1 MRKNKSNFVKTLDR
15 VIWTITDMK
24 KYSEILFMFVFCVYG
39 YVGIAS
45 NSNLSLPLT
54 AFLGGFFPVV
64 IPIVAIIQLLT
75 HAESRDKFVLGSVFM
90 AALWI
95 LASLC
100 GYESLRYLGM
110 FAAGSIGVDH
120 RKALKYLSFV
130 SMAVILI
137 TAIYAFAVDPSLN
150 VVYVG
155 KIRIRSTA
163 GFVYPTD
170 IASLVLYTC
179 LMLFVAGECIPVYF
193 TALAT
198 LISLL
203 LAGFY
208 YSSNTSTICSA
219 LLLVFMGYAMLDERA
234 AGKTL
239 FKWIDR
245 VLNVIALAA
254 VPILAAAIF
263 LLSTMYGNGNSLA
276 VKLNDLIHY
285 RLEYTYQG
293 ITSNGIRL
301 IGKYVQMIGNPQPG
315 MAKSEEYNFLDNSYI
330 QLAVCFGMIAS
341 LVLAAIW
348 FYILFRA
355 IRGGNR
361 RIVLVA
367 IIIAIHS
374 FEEHHFVDIGYNSL
388 MFLPLAGFVD
398 EYSPILNYRKL
409 FGRAVTVCGA
419 LIAAALVVLL
429 TAPFLFSATRAM
441 AYRRNSDDIDVS
453 ARIEADKDAL
463 EIVMASHKEPVY
475 ADVLTT
481 DYVREFK
488 GIKRSIYS
496 GEDLVRK
503 LDCTIITDPDY
514 SVAYFARGCLYS
526 RISEYS
532 AVYTTDKAVADA
544 LSEAG
549 YHVAGYY
556 YDDTQINLA
565 ESHKSVSYP
574 AFGTHGELTGTIT
587 LVGDAPAK
595 GKICSLQVTSSE
607 GTDAVFDYDADDF
620 KNDGVLAYDVKFDT
634 SHGDVTFTIKGY
646 NGARFE
652 VSDALFSCDDIIDD
666 RRISFDILEY
676 SSEQYALYKGRYEL
690 KMFLETEGEIS
701 DETSSFGTLTMT
713 PVTGKKVT
721 RDLTVTN
728 ISESGEYIFD
738 YKFSSNGSNYAFSMK
753 QDNSVTLRSLS
764 AYYVIKPDFDYHNT
778 YNRKGLL
785 SRVEYYDLDGNK
797 TYSDE
802 GVFAYE
808 YEYDRNDNRTV
819 TKYYDQNGE
828 PMNCEQGYAEVRREY
843 DRLDN
848 VVAER
853 YFDVNGD
860 PALCSDGYASYEQ
873 EVNVWGSPT
882 VIKYCGVDGNPVKTS
897 LGYAEIHLEYDEKGN
912 EITEHYYDENGS
924 RCTLPEGYSGC
935 RFEYDDA
942 GNKTLIVYIDDEE
955 HPVNISAGYAEI
967 HSVYDENGRVTV
979 QYYAD
984 AQGNTVTL
992 EDDYDGEYASVTREY
1007 DKFGNNIATRY
1018 FSEDTSEGYIEIRQ
1032 EFDSKKRLIYKG
1044 KFNSDGEGLILK
1056 DDYCAFRREYDE
1068 NGNVS
1073 VITYYGA
1080 DGEPM
1085 LRDGEW
1091 SSIHK
1096 EYDSENRLISDAY
1109 YGADGEKVLRS
1120 TGYHIK
1126 AYEYDD
1132 NNNQRI
1138 ERYYGLDNEPVIL
1151 KKYLCF
1157 EVIKTFDSSQNII
1170 REEYYGLDGEPVMY
1184 RKKYAV
1190 RERDYNDS
1198 GKVTQTRYY
1207 DLEGNLIK
1215 SE

>member
-1 MRKNKSNFVKTLDR
+1 MRKNKSNFVKALDKA
-15 VIWTITDMK
+15 IWTITDMK

-39 YVGIAS
+39 YVEIAS
-45 NSNLSLPLT
+45 ISNLSLPLT
-54 AFLGGFFPVV
+54 SFFKGFFPVI
-64 IPIVAIIQLLT
+64 IPVAAILQLIT
-75 HAESRDKFVLGSVFM
+75 HAESKDKFVLGSIFM

-120 RKALKYLSFV
+120 RKALKSLSFISLGIILV
-130 SMAVILI
+130 SFV
-137 TAIYAFAVDPSLN
+137 YAFAIDPSLN
-150 VVYVG
+150 VVYVS

-163 GFVYPTD
+163 GFIYPTN
-170 IASLVLYTC
+170 IASLLLYAC
-179 LMLFVAGECIPVYF
+179 LMLFVVGESIPIYF
-193 TALAT
+193 TVAAT
-198 LISLL
+198 VAAMLL
-203 LAGFY
+203 SGFY

-219 LLLVFMGYAMLDERA
+219 LLLVFMVYAMLAERA
-234 AGKTL
+234 SGRAV

-245 VLNVIALAA
+245 LLNIISVAA

-263 LLSTMYGNGNSLA
+263 FFSMMYGSGYSWA
-276 VKLNDLIHY
+276 VKLNDLIHN
-285 RLEYTYQG
+285 RFEYTYQG
-293 ITSNGIRL
+293 ITSLGIRL
-301 IGKYVQMIGNPQPG
+301 IGQYVPMIGSSQPG
-315 MAKSEEYNFLDNSYI
+315 MAKSDEYNFLDNSYI

-374 FEEHHFVDIGYNSL
+374 FEEHHFIDIGYNSL

-409 FGRAVTVCGA
+409 SGKAVTVCGA

-441 AYRRNSDDIDVS
+441 VYRRNNDDMDIS
-453 ARIEADKDAL
+453 ARIEADRDAV
-463 EIVMASHKEPVY
+463 EIVMASHEEPVY
-475 ADVLTT
+475 ADVLTA
-481 DYVREFK
+481 DYAGEFK
-488 GIKRSIYS
+488 GIKRSIFS

-503 LDCTIITDPDY
+503 LDCTIITDPEY
-514 SVAYFARGCLYS
+514 SVAYFARGFLYS
-526 RISEYS
+526 RISDYS
-532 AVYTTDKAVADA
+532 AVYTTDRAVADA

-556 YDDTQINLA
+556 YADTQINLA
-565 ESHKSVSYP
+565 ECHKSVSYP
-574 AFGTHGELTGTIT
+574 AFGTRGELTGTIT

-620 KNDGVLAYDVKFDT
+620 KKDGVLSYDVKFDT
-634 SHGDVTFTIKGY
+634 SHGDVTFIVKGY
-646 NGARFE
+646 NGARLG

-666 RRISFDILEY
+666 RRISFDTIEY

-690 KMFLETEGEIS
+690 KIFLEAAGEIS
-701 DETSSFGTLTMT
+701 DETSSFGTLTIN
-713 PVTGKKVT
+713 PVTGKKIT
-721 RDLTVTN
+721 RDLTITN
-728 ISESGEYIFD
+728 VSDNGEYTFD
-738 YKFSSNGSNYAFSMK
+738 YKFSSSGSNYTFSIK
-753 QDNSVTLRSLS
+753 KDKSVSLNALS
-764 AYYVIKPDFDYHNT
+764 AYYVVKPDYDYHYT

-808 YEYDRNDNRTV
+808 YEYDRDGNRTV
-819 TKYYDQNGE
+819 TRFYDQNGE

-860 PALCSDGYASYEQ
+860 PALCADGYASYEQ

-912 EITEHYYDENGS
+912 EITEHYYDVNGS

-955 HPVNISAGYAEI
+955 HPVNIGAGYAEI

-992 EDDYDGEYASVTREY
+992 EDDYDNEYASVTREY

-1032 EFDSKKRLIYKG
+1032 EFDSKKRLIYRG

-1056 DDYCAFRREYDE
+1056 DDYCAFSREYDE

-1073 VITYYGA
+1073 VITYYGS

-1091 SSIHK
+1091 SSVHR
-1096 EYDSENRLISDAY
+1096 EYDSEKRVISEAY
-1109 YGADGEKVLRS
+1109 YGTDGEKVLKS
-1120 TGYHIK
+1120 SGYH
-1126 AYEYDD
+1126 ARGYEYDD
-1132 NNNQRI
+1132 NNNRNVI
-1138 ERYYGLDNEPVIL
+1138 RYYGLDNEPVIL
-1151 KKYLCF
+1151 KTYRYF
-1157 EVIKTFDSSQNII
+1157 EVRKTFDSSKNVV
-1170 REEYYGLDGEPVMY
+1170 RMEYYGLEGEPVLY
-1184 RKKYAV
+1184 KKKYAAV
-1190 RERDYNDS
+1190 ENDYNDS

-1207 DLEGNLIK
+1207 DLEGNLIETK
-1215 SE
+1215 

>member
-45 NSNLSLPLT
+45 NSNLSLPLMT
-54 AFLGGFFPVV
+54 FLKGYFPVV
-64 IPIVAIIQLLT
+64 IPLVAIIQLLT
-75 HAESRDKFVLGSVFM
+75 HAENKDKFILGSIFM

-120 RKALKYLSFV
+120 RKALKYISFV
-130 SMAVILI
+130 SLAVMLI
-137 TAIYAFAVDPSLN
+137 TAVYVFAVDPSLN

-163 GFVYPTD
+163 GFIYPTD
-170 IASLVLYTC
+170 TASFVLYTC
-179 LMLFVAGECIPVYF
+179 LMLFVVGESIPIYF
-193 TALAT
+193 TAAAT
-198 LISLL
+198 VVSLL

-219 LLLVFMGYAMLDERA
+219 LLLVFMLYAILDERA
-234 AGKTL
+234 AGKTA

-245 VLNVIALAA
+245 VLNFIALAA

-263 LLSTMYGNGNSLA
+263 LLSIMYGSGNAMA

-293 ITSNGIRL
+293 ISSQEIRF
-301 IGKYVQMIGNPQPG
+301 IGKPVPMIGSSQPG
-315 MAKSEEYNFLDNSYI
+315 MALSEDYNFLDNSYV
-330 QLAVCFGMIAS
+330 QMAVCFGMIAS
-341 LVLAAIW
+341 LILAAIW
-348 FYILFRA
+348 FYIIIRA

-374 FEEHHFVDIGYNSL
+374 FVEPHFAGVGYNSL
-388 MFLPLAGFVD
+388 MFLPLSGFLD
-398 EYSPILNYRKL
+398 EYSPILEFRRPSANSIRMCS
-409 FGRAVTVCGA
+409 AVLAV
-419 LIAAALVVLL
+419 ALVVLL
-429 TAPFLFSATRAM
+429 SAPFLFSTTRAM
-441 AYRRNSDDIDVS
+441 AYRRSNDGIDIS
-453 ARIEADKDAL
+453 ARLEADRDAL

-475 ADVLTT
+475 ADVLTA
-481 DYVREFK
+481 DYTGEFK
-488 GIKRSIYS
+488 GIKKSIYS

-503 LDCTIITDPDY
+503 LDCTIITDPGY
-514 SVAYFARGCLYS
+514 SVSYFARGCLYS
-526 RISEYS
+526 RISDYS
-532 AVYTTDKAVADA
+532 AVYTTDRAVADA
-544 LSEAG
+544 LSDAG

-556 YDDTQINLA
+556 YPDTQINLA

-574 AFGTHGELTGTIT
+574 AFGTRGELTGTIT
-587 LVGDAPAK
+587 LVGEAPAK

-634 SHGDVTFTIKGY
+634 SHGDVTFTVKGY

-713 PVTGKKVT
+713 PVTGKKIT
-721 RDLTVTN
+721 RDLTITN
-728 ISESGEYIFD
+728 LSENGEYIFD
-738 YKFSSNGSNYAFSMK
+738 YMFSSGGSNYTFSMK
-753 QDNSVTLRSLS
+753 QDKSVNLNSLS
-764 AYYVIKPDFDYHNT
+764 AYYVVKPDYDYHNT

-808 YEYDRNDNRTV
+808 YEYDRNDNRTDIR
-819 TKYYDQNGE
+819 YYDQNGE
-828 PMNCEQGYAEVRREY
+828 PINCEQGYAEVRREY
-843 DRLDN
+843 DRLNN
-848 VVAER
+848 VIAER

-882 VIKYCGVDGNPVKTS
+882 VIKYCGVNGKPVKTS

-912 EITEHYYDENGS
+912 EITEHYYDESGS

-942 GNKTLIVYIDDEE
+942 GNKTLIVYLDEEE
-955 HPVNISAGYAEI
+955 HPVNIAAGYAEI

-1018 FSEDTSEGYIEIRQ
+1018 FSEDTSEGYIEIRR

-1068 NGNVS
+1068 NGNIS

-1085 LRDGEW
+1085 VRDEGW
-1091 SSIHK
+1091 SSIHRD
-1096 EYDSENRLISDAY
+1096 YDDQKRVISESY
-1109 YGADGEKVLRS
+1109 FGADGEKVLRS
-1120 TGYHIK
+1120 NSYHK
-1126 AYEYDD
+1126 KTYEYDENG
-1132 NNNQRI
+1132 NNIIN
-1138 ERYYGLDNEPVIL
+1138 RYYGLDDEPML
-1151 KKYLCF
+1151 NKYRFF
-1157 EVIKTFDSSQNII
+1157 EVRRTFDSVGNEV
-1170 REEYYGLDGEPVMY
+1170 RDEYYGLDGEPALY
-1184 RKKYAV
+1184 KKKYAAV
-1190 RERDYNDS
+1190 EKDYNDS